1 MTKLQIVQGVETP
14 DESLSADI
22 RDLRVVQTENGP
34 MVVSTTGINGGLVSY
49 RLESGQAAQTYE
61 TTAFLPDGALNLTGE
76 ISVLSQDGQ
85 DILII
90 GNNSEGAFG
99 YTLNPDGSFGD
110 MIEIA
115 GLGSNGEVS
124 ALHDST
130 TGLVF
135 MAEYGGDGIGVYSLS
150 TEGQFIETGSLQDT
164 DDSHLTDVV
173 CLSGGDT
180 ADGRIVLAASR
191 GEGGITSYCL
201 DTDTGGVKLLD
212 TLGVEDGLGLLP
224 EIVELETFSAYGQT
238 FAVMASSAPEF
249 GAGAISV
256 MQIGPDGKLI
266 ATDHVLDTLSTR
278 FGQVQSLTTVTAG
291 DRTYILAGGGDDG
304 LTLFMLLPNGRLLHL
319 DSFAHSSAA
328 PLENLSAI
336 AAMHIEDEVQVLA
349 ATSAT
354 SGLTQFSFSV
364 ADQGLTLNGG
374 TLDAELTGSGQND
387 ILTGGSGND
396 LIFGSDGDDILID
409 GAGEDTLIGG
419 GGYDIFVLD
428 QDGSY
433 DVIEN
438 FDKSKDRIDLSSFS
452 MLYDPNA
459 LDIQSTPTGALIHWR
474 GETTEIIRKGSGS
487 LSRSEIIQSILVG
500 PDRPPMV
507 VDRVWTGTEGNDILS
522 GLWGNDTLDGQGGR
536 DHLMGGIGDDHL
548 SGGAGADT
556 LIGGEGN
563 DTLFGGDDD
572 DRLIGDNGD
581 DNIFGGLGNDMLDG
595 ALGED
600 KLYGGN
606 GNDRLFGGADNDTL
620 FGGDGEDT
628 LFGGDGNDR
637 LIGGNGDD
645 AIYGGNGA
653 DILNGGSGR
662 DILYGGDGN
671 DRLIGMADND
681 TLFGGDGGDKLF
693 GGGGNDHLIGGNG
706 NDNIHGGPGAD
717 ILNGGPGRDKLF
729 GGNGNDRLV
738 GGNGDDSIYGGN
750 GDDILHG
757 NIGRDK
763 LFAGSGNDTVHGGYG
778 RDLAFLGD
786 GDDLWLDTVQSGPL
800 GSDTVQGGS
809 GNDTIQSSGGD
820 AILTGGS
827 GADMFVFL
835 EAVGDREITDFEPT
849 EDSLHMEMSGL
860 TLDDFALSATAE
872 GLLLSWTGG
881 GVTLSGRSEGELA
894 LSDIHFDLG

>member
-1 MTKLQIVQGVETP
+1 MTKLQIVHGIGTP
-14 DESLSADI
+14 DESLLADI
-22 RDLRVVQTENGP
+22 RDLRVVQTANGP

-49 RLESGQAAQTYE
+49 RLEAGQAAQTFE
-61 TTAFLPDGALNLTGE
+61 TTAFLPEGALNLTGE
-76 ISVLSQDGQ
+76 ISVLSQGDQ
-85 DILII
+85 DILVI

-99 YTLNPDGSFGD
+99 YIMNPDGSFGD

-135 MAEYGGDGIGVYSLS
+135 MAEHGGDGIGVYSLS
-150 TEGQFIETGSLQDT
+150 TEGNFIEADALQDT
-164 DDSHLTDVV
+164 DESHLTDVV
-173 CLSGGDT
+173 CIAGGDT

-201 DTDTGGVKLLD
+201 DTDTGDVKLID

-224 EIVELETFSAYGQT
+224 DIVGLETFSAYGQT

-319 DSFAHSSAA
+319 DSFAHSTAA
-328 PLENLSAI
+328 PLENLSAV
-336 AAMHIEDEVQVLA
+336 AAIHVEGEVQVLA

-374 TLDAELTGSGQND
+374 TLNAELTGSGQDD

-419 GGYDIFVLD
+419 GGADIFVLD

-438 FDKSKDRIDLSSFS
+438 FDKSRDRIDLSAFS
-452 MLYDPNA
+452 MLYDPNS

-474 GETTEIIRKGSGS
+474 GETTEVIRKGSGS
-487 LSRSEIIQSILVG
+487 LSRSEIINAIIIG

-522 GLWGNDTLDGQGGR
+522 GLWGNDTLDGQDGR
-536 DHLMGGIGDDHL
+536 DHLMGGIGNDHL
-548 SGGAGADT
+548 EGGAGDDT
-556 LIGGEGN
+556 LIGGEGE
-563 DTLFGGDDD
+563 DTLFGGDDND
-572 DRLIGDNGD
+572 HLMGGNGD
-581 DNIFGGLGNDMLDG
+581 DT
-595 ALGED
+595 
-600 KLYGGN
+600 LYGGN
-606 GNDRLFGGADNDTL
+606 GTDILDGDSGRDMLYGGSGNDRLMGGTDNDTL

-628 LFGGDGNDR
+628 LFGGDENDR

-645 AIYGGNGA
+645 AIYGGLGA
-653 DILNGGSGR
+653 DILNGGSGK
-662 DILYGGDGN
+662 DTLYGGDGN

-681 TLFGGDGGDKLF
+681 TLFGGDGRDKLF
-693 GGGGNDHLIGGNG
+693 GGGGNDRLIGGNG
-706 NDNIHGGPGAD
+706 DDIIHSGPGAD
-717 ILNGGPGRDKLF
+717 TLNGGSGKDKLF
-729 GGNGNDRLV
+729 GGNGNDLLI
-738 GGNGDDSIYGGN
+738 GANGDDIIYGGN
-750 GDDILHG
+750 GNDVLYG
-757 NIGRDK
+757 NVARDK
-763 LFAGSGNDTVHGGYG
+763 LFAGSGHDTVHGGYG
-778 RDLAFLGD
+778 RDLAYLGD
-786 GDDLWLDTVQSGPL
+786 GDDLWLDTVQTGPR
-800 GSDTVQGGS
+800 GSDTVRGGN
-809 GNDTIQSSGGD
+809 GNDTIQSSGGED
-820 AILTGGS
+820 ILTGGS
-827 GADMFVFL
+827 GADTFIFL
-835 EAVGDREITDFEPT
+835 EAVGDRKITDFDPT
-849 EDSLHMEMSGL
+849 EDSLRMEMSGMA
-860 TLDDFALSATAE
+860 LDDFILGSTPD

-881 GVTLSGRSEGELA
+881 HVILTGLSEGALT